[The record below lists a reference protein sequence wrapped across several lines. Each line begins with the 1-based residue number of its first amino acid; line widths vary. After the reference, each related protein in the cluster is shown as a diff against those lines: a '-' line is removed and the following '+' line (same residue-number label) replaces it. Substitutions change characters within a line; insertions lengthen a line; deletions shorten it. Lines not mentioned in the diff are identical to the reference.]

1 MSNLS
6 LRLVLIY
13 RPINLGYE
21 LKIEEIKWIWIQSK
35 EKNKWVEKLTN
46 LKRKEKRENKFTQW
60 KGWKRNETNF
70 DKDS

>member
-13 RPINLGYE
+13 RPINLGSE

-46 LKRKEKRENKFTQW
+46 LKRKEKREKKFTQW
-60 KGWKRNETNF
+60 KG
-70 DKDS
+70 